1 MDKIEKDSPCSPYL
15 QRPLRSLDQAF
26 KDQADH
32 HSVFDA
38 PLIKGFDL
46 STLLGRPRKEPVG

>member
-1 MDKIEKDSPCSPYL
+1 MDRIENDSPCSSYL
-15 QRPLRSLDQAF
+15 QRPLRSLDQAL

-46 STLLGRPRKEPVG
+46 STRLGRPRK